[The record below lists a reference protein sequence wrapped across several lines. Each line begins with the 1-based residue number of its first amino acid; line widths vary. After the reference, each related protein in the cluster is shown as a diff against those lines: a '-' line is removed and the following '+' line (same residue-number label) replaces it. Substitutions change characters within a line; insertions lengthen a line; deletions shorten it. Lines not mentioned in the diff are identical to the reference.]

1 MSKELSAAVGDD
13 GVWQLRGTAAEKF
26 GLVNEFLGYLAD
38 RNFSSRTCRAYAYD
52 LLAFA
57 RWLSAEQLDLTEV
70 NVDVLLRF
78 LTACREATL
87 PGRPGGNVYSIRDGR
102 NQGYAP
108 ATINRRLAAI
118 SSLFTFREMRDADAR
133 SPFGS
138 GGRVGRLRSR
148 SERSGLLA
156 HTAKPKSRSQLR
168 VREPR
173 RLPRGLSRE
182 ESAALLGSFRCWRD
196 RAIGGLMLLSGL
208 RSAEVLSLRVADVDI
223 ARRWVRVFGKGG
235 KERSVPIDTDVA
247 GAIQTYLLAERPE
260 TDSDALF
267 VVAKGAHRGQ
277 PLTPAGLR
285 TVFRYHRERSG
296 VAAGHPHALRHSF
309 GTALAEAGVDLSVI
323 QALMGHDHVDSAAAY
338 IHLAP
343 TFLREEFDAA
353 RARLRARS

>member
-1 MSKELSAAVGDD
+1 MAVNGD
-13 GVWQLRGTAAEKF
+13 GVWQLHGPAVERF

-38 RNFSSRTCRAYAYD
+38 RNFSPRTCRAYAYD

-57 RWLSAEQLDLTEV
+57 RWLTEEQLQLAQV

-118 SSLFTFREMRDADAR
+118 SSLFAFWEMRDPDAR
-133 SPFGS
+133 NPIGS
-138 GGRVGRLRSR
+138 GRSVRLRSR

-156 HTAKPKSRSQLR
+156 HTAKPKQRSQLR
-168 VREPR
+168 VREQR
-173 RLPRGLSRE
+173 RLPRGLTRE
-182 ESAALLGSFRCWRD
+182 ESAALLGSFRSWRD
-196 RAIGGLMLLSGL
+196 RSIGGLMLLSGL
-208 RSAEVLSLRVADVDI
+208 RSTEVLSVRVADVDI
-223 ARRWVRVFGKGG
+223 ARRWVKVLGKGG
-235 KERSVPIDTDVA
+235 KERSVPLDTDVA
-247 GAIQTYLLAERPE
+247 GAIQTYLLTERPE
-260 TDSDALF
+260 TDADALF

-296 VAAGHPHALRHSF
+296 VTAGHPHALRHS
-309 GTALAEAGVDLSVI
+309 
-323 QALMGHDHVDSAAAY
+323 
-338 IHLAP
+338 
-343 TFLREEFDAA
+343 
-353 RARLRARS
+353 